1 MIYIACALYDEAVPW
16 IKALKLKKN
25 TAASKFQIFESEAA
39 YLAVTGTGMMNAAVA
54 LTYLC
59 TLHMPGKHDI
69 FVNTGVCGAAKE
81 CGAPGSLYLIHKIT
95 GASSGRSYYPDIL
108 YGHPFSEGAVTSFF
122 AVQEQI
128 PDGQLADM
136 EAEGLWCAASTF
148 FAPDQMLFFKYI
160 SDFGGGMVTRENVRH
175 LSNQAVGAILPWLE
189 ENFLR
194 AEKFYQ
200 AASVGDAACKLCDFV
215 PDGQLPGK
223 ILEQADSLLL
233 HFKATQA
240 MRGQLFSHLYY
251 CCLCG
256 RDVSGLL
263 EAVTSEPCRSKKDG
277 MARFRALLKDLKT
290 GV

>member
-128 PDGQLADM
+128 PDGQL
-136 EAEGLWCAASTF
+136 
-148 FAPDQMLFFKYI
+148 
-160 SDFGGGMVTRENVRH
+160 
-175 LSNQAVGAILPWLE
+175 
-189 ENFLR
+189 
-194 AEKFYQ
+194 
-200 AASVGDAACKLCDFV
+200 
-215 PDGQLPGK
+215 PGK
-223 ILEQADSLLL
+223 ILEQADRLLL